1 MEQVFSKLE
10 DFKGV
15 WLLANGRKLKITEN
29 PRELLLEV
37 GSFPLI
43 YVPHIWN
50 IRIGL
55 SYIDTSLDIME
66 RVRECLVVES
76 KVWGDGS

>member
-1 MEQVFSKLE
+1 MEIVFSRLE
-10 DFKGV
+10 DFKGT
-15 WLLANGRKLKITEN
+15 WILANGRKLKITDN

-50 IRIGL
+50 PNNGL
-55 SYIDTSLDIME
+55 SYIDTSLDIQE
-66 RVRECLVVES
+66 RVREAKLTGV
-76 KVWGDGS
+76 